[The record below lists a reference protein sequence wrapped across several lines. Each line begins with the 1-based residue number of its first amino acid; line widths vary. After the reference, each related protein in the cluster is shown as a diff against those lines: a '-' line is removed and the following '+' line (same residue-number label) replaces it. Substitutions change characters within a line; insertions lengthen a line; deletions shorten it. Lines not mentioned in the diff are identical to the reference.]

1 MLAQHLITRPVFE
14 ALFAGHAFTQKNP
27 VSQSMQAMLDTL
39 DAEALDKERQAL
51 ERFYESVRTRVAN
64 LDNAPARQTV
74 IKELYDKFFNIAFPR
89 MAERLGIVYTPVEVV
104 DFILQS
110 ADDTLRHEF
119 GVGLS
124 EKGVHILDPFAG
136 TGTFLVRLL
145 QSGLIK
151 PEDLTRKYQQELH
164 ANEIVLL
171 AYYIAAINIEAAFHA
186 PTQTEGV
193 DYQPFAGMVLT
204 DTFQS
209 NEDEGQLQGKGFSPE
224 NSERAIRQKHLDI
237 RVIIGNPTYS
247 AQQSSE
253 NDGNKNLPYPHLDNR
268 IRSTYAAGSSAQ
280 SVTSLYDSYI
290 RAIRW
295 ASDRIKDRGVVCF
308 VTNGSFIDANNMD
321 GLRRCLMAEFSK
333 VYVFNLRGN
342 ARTSGE
348 QRRREKDNVF
358 GMGTR
363 TPVAITLLVKN
374 PEASR
379 SGQVFYHDIGD
390 DLSREEKLDRITE
403 WVSMDNLP
411 WQTLIPDASHDWI
424 NQRDRAFE
432 AFIPLGDKKNSNEDT
447 LFNNYSRG
455 VATGRDAWV
464 YNFSKEMLSTNMA
477 RTITFYNSQ
486 VESFQRS
493 QQTQPAKNTTE
504 RRQQVEAFIDN
515 DSRKISWSRAIKN
528 TVGRGV
534 SYHYQE
540 KAITPSLYRPFNKQW
555 LYFDRRFNEMVYQ
568 MPRIF
573 PYPKAENRVICASGI
588 GASRDFSGL
597 MVDMVP
603 NLHFHDT
610 GQCFPL
616 YTYEK
621 TNKGKGASHDDLF
634 NDKEDNAIE
643 GYTRWENIPD
653 RMLTQ
658 FRETYA
664 DEIIDKAAIFYYIH
678 GVLHSPEYKTRFA
691 NNLTK
696 MLPRIPFAQDFLAFS
711 QAGRQLA
718 EWHLHYE
725 TVEPYPLEHPR
736 EPEGGDTEFYRVEK
750 IRFAKPDKTDNKTTL
765 LYNRHLT
772 LSGIPLGAYEYI
784 VNGKSALEW
793 VIERYQVKTDK
804 DSGIRNDPNDWVKE
818 QDDPAYILN
827 LIKRVVRVSME
838 TVAIV
843 KALPALNERQ

>member
-1 MLAQHLITRPVFE
+1 M
-14 ALFAGHAFTQKNP
+14 
-27 VSQSMQAMLDTL
+27 
-39 DAEALDKERQAL
+39 
-51 ERFYESVRTRVAN
+51 
-64 LDNAPARQTV
+64 
-74 IKELYDKFFNIAFPR
+74 
-89 MAERLGIVYTPVEVV
+89 
-104 DFILQS
+104 
-110 ADDTLRHEF
+110 
-119 GVGLS
+119 
-124 EKGVHILDPFAG
+124 
-136 TGTFLVRLL
+136 
-145 QSGLIK
+145 
-151 PEDLTRKYQQELH
+151 TRKYQQELH

-224 NSERAIRQKHLDI
+224 NSERAIRQKSLDI
-237 RVIIGNPTYS
+237 RVIIGNPPYS
-247 AQQSSE
+247 AQQGSE
-253 NDGNKNLPYPHLDNR
+253 NDGNKNLKYPHLDNR
-268 IRSTYAAGSSAQ
+268 IRETYVVHSKAQ
-280 SVTSLYDSYI
+280 LVNNLYDSYI

-308 VTNGSFIDANNMD
+308 VTNGSFIDANNRD

-342 ARTSGE
+342 QRTSGE
-348 QRRREKDNVF
+348 TSRREGGKIF
-358 GMGTR
+358 GSGSR
-363 TPVAITLLVKN
+363 APIAITLLVKN

-390 DLSREEKLDRITE
+390 DLSREEKLARITE
-403 WVSMDNLP
+403 WASMDNLP

-424 NQRDRAFE
+424 NQRDPAFE
-432 AFIPLGDKKNSNEDT
+432 AFIPLGDKSKIRAP
-447 LFNNYSRG
+447 LFSLHSQAVKTN
-455 VATGRDAWV
+455 RDAWV
-464 YNFSKEMLSTNMA
+464 YNSSKINVRVNMA
-477 RTITFYNSQ
+477 RMIAFYNSQ

-528 TVGRGV
+528 TVGRSV

-573 PYPKAENRVICASGI
+573 PYSKAENRVICVTGR
-588 GASRDFSGL
+588 GATKDFCAL
-597 MVDMVP
+597 ITDTLPDYEMVSK
-603 NLHFHDT
+603 

-643 GYTRWENIPD
+643 GYTRRENIPD

-658 FRETYA
+658 FQKTYA
-664 DEIIDKAAIFYYIH
+664 DETIDREAIFYYVY

-691 NNLTK
+691 NNLKK
-696 MLPRIPFAQDFLAFS
+696 MLPRIPFAQDFWAFS

-725 TVEPYPLEHPR
+725 TVEPLPLGTLQGTRGRQYRILPR
-736 EPEGGDTEFYRVEK
+736 GKDAVSPFQ
-750 IRFAKPDKTDNKTTL
+750 DKTDNQNHPHRIT
-765 LYNRHLT
+765 RHLT
-772 LSGIPLGAYEYI
+772 LSG
-784 VNGKSALEW
+784 NSARRL
-793 VIERYQVKTDK
+793 
-804 DSGIRNDPNDWVKE
+804 
-818 QDDPAYILN
+818 
-827 LIKRVVRVSME
+827 
-838 TVAIV
+838 
-843 KALPALNERQ
+843 